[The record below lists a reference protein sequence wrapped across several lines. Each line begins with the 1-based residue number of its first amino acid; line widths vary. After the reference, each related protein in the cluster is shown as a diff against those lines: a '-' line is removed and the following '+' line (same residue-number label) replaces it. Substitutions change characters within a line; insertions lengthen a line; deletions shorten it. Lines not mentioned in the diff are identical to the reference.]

1 MDRLTRNNSSG
12 VKQETLSIMSLN
24 QPRSYRQVEEKYEE
38 KLLFQ
43 ELFPRERVNFTS
55 QNFKMPGE
63 NYVQVLKKME

>member
-1 MDRLTRNNSSG
+1 
-12 VKQETLSIMSLN
+12 MSLN